1 MTSSMTLTALPGLP
15 LVQAGDDLAAL
26 IQAGLGRAG
35 LQLQEG
41 DVLVVAQ
48 KVVSK
53 AEGRKVNL
61 AEVTPSARAVELAR
75 PAGKDPRV
83 VEMVLRESRR
93 VVRAERGVLIVE
105 HRLGFVCA
113 NAGVDHS
120 NVAGEGGAEGE
131 WILLLP
137 ENPDA
142 SARLLRQSLEAWSGK
157 RLAVLVID
165 SHGRAWRMGTVGVAI
180 GVSGFPALVDLRGHE
195 DLFGYHLRITQV
207 GLADEIAAAASALMG
222 QADERRPVVHVRGLP
237 YPLREGSVNELIRPA
252 EEDLFR

>member
-1 MTSSMTLTALPGLP
+1 MSTSMTLTALPGLP
-15 LVQAGDDLAAL
+15 LVRSGDDLAGL
-26 IQAGLGRAG
+26 IQTGLQAAGLE
-35 LQLQEG
+35 LEDG

-53 AEGRKVNL
+53 VEGRTVNL
-61 AEVTPSARAVELAR
+61 AEVTPSGRARELAR
-75 PAGKDPRV
+75 PGEKDPRV
-83 VEMVLRESRR
+83 VEVILRESRR

-120 NVAGEGGAEGE
+120 NVSGEGEAGE
-131 WILLLP
+131 WVLLLP
-137 ENPDA
+137 EDPDG
-142 SARLLRQSLEAWSGK
+142 SARSLRQGLESWSGK
-157 RLAVLVID
+157 LLGVLIID

-180 GVSGFPALVDLRGHE
+180 GVSGFPALVDLRGRP
-195 DLFGYHLRITQV
+195 DLYGYRLRITQV

-237 YPLREGSVNELIRPA
+237 YPLREGSVVELIRPA
-252 EEDLFR
+252 AEDLFR

>member
-1 MTSSMTLTALPGLP
+1 MTLTALPGLP
-15 LVQAGDDLAAL
+15 LVRSGDDLAGL
-26 IQAGLGRAG
+26 IQTGLQAAGLE
-35 LQLQEG
+35 LEDG

-53 AEGRKVNL
+53 VEGRTVNL
-61 AEVTPSARAVELAR
+61 AEVTPSGRARELAR
-75 PAGKDPRV
+75 PGEKDPRV
-83 VEMVLRESRR
+83 VEVILRESRR

-120 NVAGEGGAEGE
+120 NVSGEGEAGE
-131 WILLLP
+131 WVLLLP
-137 ENPDA
+137 EDPDG
-142 SARLLRQSLEAWSGK
+142 SARSLRQVLESWSGK
-157 RLAVLVID
+157 LLGVLIID

-180 GVSGFPALVDLRGHE
+180 GVSGFPALVDLRGRP
-195 DLFGYHLRITQV
+195 DLYGYRLRITQV

-237 YPLREGSVNELIRPA
+237 YPLREGSVVELIRPA
-252 EEDLFR
+252 SEDLFR

>member
-61 AEVTPSARAVELAR
+61 AEVKPSARAVELAR

>member
-1 MTSSMTLTALPGLP
+1 MSTSMTLTALPGLP
-15 LVQAGDDLAAL
+15 LVRSGDDLAGL
-26 IQAGLGRAG
+26 IQTGLQAAGLE
-35 LQLQEG
+35 LEDG

-53 AEGRKVNL
+53 VEGRTVNL
-61 AEVTPSARAVELAR
+61 AEVRPSGRARELAR
-75 PAGKDPRV
+75 PGEKDPRV
-83 VEMVLRESRR
+83 VEVILRESRR

-120 NVAGEGGAEGE
+120 NVSGEGEAGE
-131 WILLLP
+131 WVLLLP
-137 ENPDA
+137 EDPDG
-142 SARLLRQSLEAWSGK
+142 SARSLRQGLESWSGK
-157 RLAVLVID
+157 LLGVLIID

-180 GVSGFPALVDLRGHE
+180 GVSGFPALLDLRGRP
-195 DLFGYHLRITQV
+195 DLYGYRLRITQV

-237 YPLREGSVNELIRPA
+237 YPLREGSVVELIRPA
-252 EEDLFR
+252 AEDLFR